1 MTSEDLIPLL
11 QVSENSF
18 ETHFA
23 FCLPNQEHLVV
34 LDTVQ
39 WPNLSRPFR
48 FWLTLQVVAAFWHV
62 PPIVRSACSSQTQAR
77 VWICPIAS
85 WTQSFESPL
94 FLEVSLALTSFDCF
108 PAPIIDAALLFGFR
122 RMRFAE
128 PNLLAWTLMPLTAF
142 LSSLSLPATV

>member
-1 MTSEDLIPLL
+1 LTSLQRDLIQAFRHPAVSLLFIDSTLKLGHHLNLLELPPRVTSEDLTPLL

-18 ETHFA
+18 GTHFA

-48 FWLTLQVVAAFWHV
+48 FLLTLQVVAASWHV

-77 VWICPIAS
+77 V
-85 WTQSFESPL
+85 
-94 FLEVSLALTSFDCF
+94 
-108 PAPIIDAALLFGFR
+108 
-122 RMRFAE
+122 
-128 PNLLAWTLMPLTAF
+128 
-142 LSSLSLPATV
+142 

>member
-11 QVSENSF
+11 QVSKNSF

-23 FCLPNQEHLVV
+23 FCLPNQEHPVV

-39 WPNLSRPFR
+39 WPNLWRPFR
-48 FWLTLQVVAAFWHV
+48 FWLSLQVVAASWHV
-62 PPIVRSACSSQTQAR
+62 PPIARSACSSQTQAR

-85 WTQSFESPL
+85 WTQSFEPPL

-108 PAPIIDAALLFGFR
+108 PAPIVDATLLFGFR

-128 PNLLAWTLMPLTAF
+128 PNLLAWTLKPLTAF